1 MGKISLVPKVNTQ
14 WRKALASSGLSCN
27 KHVKIPIIYI
37 LYGLGIRFSNL
48 GIYNI
53 RNWMTD
59 HHLQWWYNNIIQQ
72 VLSNLTQQHNK
83 WVIKLSYMGH
93 SIKYTIVNSRKEIN
107 GRVCRIYEYQRAKDQ
122 RTANIYEIG
131 QEKNLT
137 ISK

>member
-1 MGKISLVPKVNTQ
+1 
-14 WRKALASSGLSCN
+14 
-27 KHVKIPIIYI
+27 
-37 LYGLGIRFSNL
+37 
-48 GIYNI
+48 
-53 RNWMTD
+53 
-59 HHLQWWYNNIIQQ
+59 
-72 VLSNLTQQHNK
+72 
-83 WVIKLSYMGH
+83 MGH